1 VRRDTQNVLLVLLG
15 GALVKIAATD
25 LYLRYVKPGNRWYLL
40 AAGTV
45 ILLLAVV
52 SLVRD
57 ARLVRSA
64 PATSATPAGHGTV
77 AGLGAPATVG
87 TLAGH
92 HHEHREPHSPWL
104 LILPVL
110 AIFLVAPPA
119 LGADSVQRA
128 APGNS
133 VSTSSDPGFPPLPT
147 GGVPELRLS
156 DFVARAVWDG
166 SSGTGGSSGSG
177 GSGGAGGSGG
187 SGAGGA
193 GGLAGRDVTLTGFV
207 VHRAG
212 AAELARLVITCCAAD
227 ARPMVVRMTDAP
239 DVPSGTWLRV
249 RARLLPGSATV
260 ADGYTPSVRVADA
273 VAIPEP
279 AEAYEY

>member
-1 VRRDTQNVLLVLLG
+1 MRRDTQNVLLVLLG

-64 PATSATPAGHGTV
+64 SLGAGAATGPAGDSPGPWHPEPDGHEHGEPHSH
-77 AGLGAPATVG
+77 G
-87 TLAGH
+87 
-92 HHEHREPHSPWL
+92 HREPDGHGHGEPQSPWL
-104 LILPVL
+104 LMLPVL

-133 VSTSSDPGFPPLPT
+133 VRGAADPADGRFMPLPA
-147 GGVPELRLS
+147 GQAPELRLS

-166 SSGTGGSSGSG
+166 SGGS
-177 GSGGAGGSGG
+177 
-187 SGAGGA
+187 

-239 DVPSGTWLRV
+239 DVPTGTWLRV
-249 RARLLPGSATV
+249 RARLLPGSATPV
-260 ADGYTPSVRVADA
+260 DGYTPSVRVADA